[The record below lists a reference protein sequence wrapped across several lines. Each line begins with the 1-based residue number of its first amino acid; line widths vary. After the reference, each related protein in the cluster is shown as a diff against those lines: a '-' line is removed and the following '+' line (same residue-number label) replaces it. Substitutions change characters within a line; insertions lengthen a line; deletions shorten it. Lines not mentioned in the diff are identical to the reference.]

1 VSKHKQPNK
10 AAVEAA
16 KAAEASKAPTRSKN
30 GIVLLV
36 VAIFLGFIVMKLVL
50 DSAAPSASP
59 ATDTATGTSITSIS
73 NDAVADYDA
82 AVASGKPIYV
92 LFHSLTCEPC
102 VEISAVADQVMPG
115 YEGDVVFVNAI
126 TDDPSG
132 QQLASQFSFQYI
144 PTSFFLSPG
153 GAEVVDS
160 FTGSMDHAQMRTY
173 LDALVQAQ

>member
-1 VSKHKQPNK
+1 MSKNKQSK
-10 AAVEAA
+10 AAVPETA
-16 KAAEASKAPTRSKN
+16 KATGTPGSPARSKSA
-30 GIVLLV
+30 IVLLV